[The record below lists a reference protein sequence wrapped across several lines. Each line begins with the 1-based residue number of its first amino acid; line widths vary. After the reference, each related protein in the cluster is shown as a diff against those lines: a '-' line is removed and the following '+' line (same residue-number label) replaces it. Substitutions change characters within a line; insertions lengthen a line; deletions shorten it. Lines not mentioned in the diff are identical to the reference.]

1 MPFCAAAAIVDG
13 KVGIATFEPNRAQ
26 AHAIRALMPR
36 VSMRVNPE
44 FDTTPPLSHTR
55 VTIRLRDGRT
65 LEQTAN
71 GARGYPA
78 RPVPEE
84 QLRAKFSECAQRV
97 LSSSAADR
105 AWEALGRIDYS
116 DDVRAFG
123 ELFAPTLQSRTS

>member
-13 KVGIATFEPNRAQ
+13 NVGMATFEPNRIQ
-26 AHAIRALMPR
+26 APAIRALMPR
-36 VSMRVNPE
+36 VSMRVNSE
-44 FDTTPPLSHTR
+44 FDTTAPLSHVR

-65 LEQTAN
+65 LEQTSN

-78 RPVPEE
+78 RPASEE
-84 QLRAKFSECAQRV
+84 QLRAKFSACAERV

-116 DDVRAFG
+116 DDVTAFG
-123 ELFAPTLQSRTS
+123 ELFAPALQESRS